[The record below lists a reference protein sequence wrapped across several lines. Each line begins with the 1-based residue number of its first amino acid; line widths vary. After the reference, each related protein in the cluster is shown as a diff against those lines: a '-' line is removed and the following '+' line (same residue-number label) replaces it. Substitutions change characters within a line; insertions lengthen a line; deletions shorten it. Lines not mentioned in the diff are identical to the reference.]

1 MQQPLNLLS
10 QLAPDFYAVW
20 EALQARHDATERGN
34 DGERERERGNDGE
47 RERERGNDGE
57 RERERGNDGEGARLK
72 QVDVNHILEGS
83 VHPWKRDR
91 SSLKVLGFWETR
103 EDGHQPGYVVV
114 AMPLGIDHTLVEA
127 G

>member
-20 EALQARHDATERGN
+20 EALQARHDAT
-34 DGERERERGNDGE
+34 
-47 RERERGNDGE
+47 ERGNDGE